1 MRFSPIHLRP
11 TYTVPSYPPSAAQK
25 GIPRRLKNLY
35 DRVIAHLRADLA
47 NYKRYR
53 VRERREFPEEDGRR
67 WEFVRIRSEEEEN
80 EDRSAR
86 N

>member
-1 MRFSPIHLRP
+1 MRFSPIHLGQL
-11 TYTVPSYPPSAAQK
+11 TLFLPPSAAQK
-25 GIPRRLKNLY
+25 GIPRRLENLY
-35 DRVIAHLRADLA
+35 DRVIAHLRVDLA

-67 WEFVRIRSEEEEN
+67 WQFVRIGSEEEN